1 MGKAWTWQPDRIA
14 ELSVERI
21 GYEAYRA
28 AVDSDQGVILLAPHL
43 GNWEIFGYLAVQ
55 DVEATFM
62 YQPPRSAAMDRILR
76 EGRNKTGVCLA
87 PTTRRGV
94 AEVMRTLA
102 RGELVGILPD
112 QVPAE
117 GSGEFAPFFGE
128 PAYTMTLIASLLRR
142 SDARVFCGFGLRLP
156 GGKGFRSIF
165 EEADPDIYSPDV
177 AVSLSALNRT
187 VERAVSRAPEQY
199 QWEYKRFRRRPDNSE
214 FY

>member
-177 AVSLSALNRT
+177 VVSLSALNRT